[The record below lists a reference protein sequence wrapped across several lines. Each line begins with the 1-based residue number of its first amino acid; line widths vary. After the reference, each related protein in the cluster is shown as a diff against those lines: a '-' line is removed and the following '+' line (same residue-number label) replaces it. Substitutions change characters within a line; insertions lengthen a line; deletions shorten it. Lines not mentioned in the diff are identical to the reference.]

1 MATTTSKPDAAGD
14 EAGTPLRDPRLI
26 RFEIAAVLAVSLG
39 ASAVSALID
48 LIGDLTAR
56 GGLAA
61 QKTTVLG
68 SVTPGRPTLDLF
80 YQLFDIASGLTP
92 VLLVAYLLAREGTS
106 LRALGCDGRD
116 KARDALRGVILA
128 ALIGGSGL
136 ALYLVA
142 HALHLAVTVEAADLP
157 KVWWRYPVSVLSAFQ
172 NGALEEIVVVGYLL
186 RRLDALGWRPWQAN
200 LGSSL
205 LRGSYHLY
213 QGFGAFVGNA
223 VMGLIFTYLYR
234 RWGRVTPLV
243 IAHGLID
250 TGAFVGYAVLAAHHV
265 SWLPT

>member
-1 MATTTSKPDAAGD
+1 MTTSQPDAAG
-14 EAGTPLRDPRLI
+14 EQTPGELRDPRLI

-39 ASAVSALID
+39 ASAVSAVID

-92 VLLVAYLLAREGTS
+92 VLLVAYLLAREGAS
-106 LRALGCDGRD
+106 LRVIGCDTRD
-116 KARDALRGVILA
+116 KTRDSVRGLVLA

-136 ALYLVA
+136 ALYLAA
-142 HALHLAVTVEAADLP
+142 HALHLAATVEAANLP
-157 KVWWRYPVSVLSAFQ
+157 HVWWRYPISVLAAFQ

-186 RRLDALGWRPWQAN
+186 RRLDALNWRTWQAN

-223 VMGLIFTYLYR
+223 IMGLIFSHLYR

-250 TGAFVGYAVLAAHHV
+250 TGAFVGYAILAGHHV